1 MHKLEVLKAI
11 KACLSAL
18 DSSESVKDNEDYDV
32 DEILRNAWF
41 KKIHKTIREI
51 NKIVMKTKYQET

>member
-11 KACLSAL
+11 KARLSAL
-18 DSSESVKDNEDYDV
+18 DSSESVKDNEDYDA
-32 DEILRNAWF
+32 DEILRNAGF

-51 NKIVMKTKYQET
+51 SKIVMKTKYQET

>member
-18 DSSESVKDNEDYDV
+18 DSSESVKDNEDYV